1 MLYRSDR
8 FPPQLY
14 VHFIVNKNHM
24 QYLKL
29 YVHGFSPKM
38 TFFKNENFNGHL
50 PT

>member
-14 VHFIVNKNHM
+14 VHFIMNKKCM

-29 YVHGFSPKM
+29 YVRGLSPKM
-38 TFFKNENFNGHL
+38 TFF
-50 PT
+50 